1 MRVILRGR
9 RSIWWRW
16 SMSPV
21 APRIWCFACEQDQS
35 WVSFFV
41 AGAAFGDVA
50 GSLFVAGGNVT
61 LRGRRKIWWCWSV
74 TFRGRQSIWWN
85 LASRSTKRCHFQYK
99 VRLRSAKSKLGER
112 GARWPRIVNDVL
124 YMRRINHESH
134 FRGRRS
140 IWWCGRFFL
149 TGAAFGDVGASLC
162 GAGAAFGDVGVSR
175 NFAWQA
181 QSLVRLEDDAC
192 C

>member
-35 WVSFFV
+35 WVSFSV

-61 LRGRRKIWWCWSV
+61 LRGRRNIWWCWSV

-140 IWWCGRFFL
+140 IWWCCRVFSWEAPHL
-149 TGAAFGDVGASLC
+149 VMLE
-162 GAGAAFGDVGVSR
+162 R
-175 NFAWQA
+175 HFAEQA
-181 QSLVRLEDDAC
+181 QHVVMLECHSSRQAQYLVKFG
-192 C
+192 